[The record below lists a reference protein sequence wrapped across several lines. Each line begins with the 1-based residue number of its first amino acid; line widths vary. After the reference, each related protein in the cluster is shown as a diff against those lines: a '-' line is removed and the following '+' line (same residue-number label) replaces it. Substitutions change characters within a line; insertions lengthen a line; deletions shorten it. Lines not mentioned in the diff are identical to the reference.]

1 MSSSIPDAVP
11 ARGPFA
17 DWAGLYRER
26 GFWPRPIT
34 LGTKAPHIPGWQRP
48 DHEIAPADLASWPTK
63 YGHLGIGLLMGS
75 PFPDGTTLGASDI
88 DRDEYTRIAQALL
101 RDPPSGRIGKKG
113 AVFLVRVRGPLS
125 NPEFRVRGEEGK
137 RYGKV
142 AECLF
147 AKKLCVIPP
156 TIHPETG
163 RAYRWIG
170 APLHEIDFSELP
182 IVEMNDA

>member
-88 DRDEYTRIAQALL
+88 DRRRVHANRASPSARPAQWPHWQEGRGVLRPRARPAQQSRVQGSRRRRQALRQGRRVPL
-101 RDPPSGRIGKKG
+101 RQEALRHPADDPSRNRTG
-113 AVFLVRVRGPLS
+113 LPLDRERPCTRS
-125 NPEFRVRGEEGK
+125 ISVNCRSWR
-137 RYGKV
+137 
-142 AECLF
+142 
-147 AKKLCVIPP
+147 
-156 TIHPETG
+156 
-163 RAYRWIG
+163 
-170 APLHEIDFSELP
+170 
-182 IVEMNDA
+182 